1 MTRRFTDRS
10 AWRELPDSAAPARR
24 VTSNRFLTP
33 EESGRRG
40 TPRPRRGEPAGGI
53 TQLFAEGQWQMIRV
67 QLEGEGWD
75 PSQIDLMRDQLRQGW
90 SLAVARRTVARLT
103 GRCPVN
109 GRPCR

>member
-1 MTRRFTDRS
+1 MDPSANDR
-10 AWRELPDSAAPARR
+10 AHWRGLADPAAPARP
-24 VTSNRFLTP
+24 VLSNRFLTP

-53 TQLFAEGQWQMIRV
+53 IQLFAEGQWQMIRV